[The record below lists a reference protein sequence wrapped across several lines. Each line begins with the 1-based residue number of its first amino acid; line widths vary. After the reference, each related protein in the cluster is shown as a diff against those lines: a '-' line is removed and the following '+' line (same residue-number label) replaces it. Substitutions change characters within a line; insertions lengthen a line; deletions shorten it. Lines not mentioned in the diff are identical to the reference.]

1 MKRYLE
7 TLKREEALKL
17 IIDYVSIIKEE
28 EIVPSYES
36 VGRITSRAVYAKS
49 SSPAFICAAMDGYAV
64 DYRNTL
70 DADVNKPLHI
80 SKRDACYVN
89 TGDPLPK
96 GKNAVIMIE
105 DIEDAHTSIIIR
117 KAVHLWENVRMLG
130 EDIIESDMI
139 IPKNHLI
146 TPYDMGMIISA
157 GIKEI
162 SVRRRPKLLII
173 PTGKELIDIFCG
185 KDVSLKEGHLI
196 DFNSYILKKLAE
208 ETGFEVKKHEI
219 IREKKELEE
228 IFDNLVEGFDV
239 TLINAGTSS
248 GTEDYTEEVIK
259 KSGKI
264 LFHGI
269 SMMPGKPTIFG
280 IVKGKPVFGIPGYP
294 VSATLSFLML
304 LVPLFERLMGI
315 KRFFEEIEVT
325 TAFKIPSRIGIE
337 EIIRVNIIPKRDFYF
352 AIPLPRGASV
362 FSSMAKADG
371 LIVVPEHIEG
381 FDEGERIRCILLKS
395 SSYIKNRINLIG
407 SHDIALDI
415 LRDVIRERY
424 PEIDFMATPTGSL
437 SGIMALKRGI
447 TGLCTSHILDEKE
460 KIYNIPLIKKYLK
473 DTPCILINLVKRIQG
488 LIVQKGNPKGIKGI
502 EDLIKEDVFFVNRQF
517 GSGTRILFDTIIK
530 EKHIK
535 KSQIKGYD
543 REEASHT
550 AVAIMVKES
559 IADVAMGILSVA
571 KIFSLDFIPVGE
583 EDFDFLVSKEFYDT
597 DKFKVLMEAIE
608 SDEFKQR
615 LLDIG
620 GYNISD
626 TGKIKFEQ

>member
-1 MKRYLE
+1 
-7 TLKREEALKL
+7 
-17 IIDYVSIIKEE
+17 
-28 EIVPSYES
+28 
-36 VGRITSRAVYAKS
+36 
-49 SSPAFICAAMDGYAV
+49 
-64 DYRNTL
+64 
-70 DADVNKPLHI
+70 
-80 SKRDACYVN
+80 
-89 TGDPLPK
+89 
-96 GKNAVIMIE
+96 
-105 DIEDAHTSIIIR
+105 
-117 KAVHLWENVRMLG
+117 
-130 EDIIESDMI
+130 
-139 IPKNHLI
+139 
-146 TPYDMGMIISA
+146 
-157 GIKEI
+157 
-162 SVRRRPKLLII
+162 
-173 PTGKELIDIFCG
+173 
-185 KDVSLKEGHLI
+185 
-196 DFNSYILKKLAE
+196 
-208 ETGFEVKKHEI
+208 
-219 IREKKELEE
+219 
-228 IFDNLVEGFDV
+228 
-239 TLINAGTSS
+239 
-248 GTEDYTEEVIK
+248 
-259 KSGKI
+259 
-264 LFHGI
+264 
-269 SMMPGKPTIFG
+269 
-280 IVKGKPVFGIPGYP
+280 
-294 VSATLSFLML
+294 
-304 LVPLFERLMGI
+304 
-315 KRFFEEIEVT
+315 
-325 TAFKIPSRIGIE
+325 
-337 EIIRVNIIPKRDFYF
+337 
-352 AIPLPRGASV
+352 
-362 FSSMAKADG
+362 
-371 LIVVPEHIEG
+371 
-381 FDEGERIRCILLKS
+381 
-395 SSYIKNRINLIG
+395 
-407 SHDIALDI
+407 ALDI

-502 EDLIKEDVFFVNRQF
+502 EDLIKEDIFFVNRQF